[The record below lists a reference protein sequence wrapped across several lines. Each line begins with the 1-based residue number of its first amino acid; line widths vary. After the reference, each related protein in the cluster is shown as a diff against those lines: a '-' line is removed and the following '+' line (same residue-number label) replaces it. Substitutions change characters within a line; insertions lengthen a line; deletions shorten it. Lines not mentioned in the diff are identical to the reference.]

1 MVTRRVESRLG
12 ALDGREMLDER
23 EREERRIY
31 NVLYSIVYRLEEDG
45 KTRKKKQKPN
55 LEEKR
60 NHFVER
66 LRGVANANANKENS
80 KHCLRGRKP
89 CWLIVVEEE

>member
-31 NVLYSIVYRLEEDG
+31 NVLYSIVYRLEEDKG
-45 KTRKKKQKPN
+45 DSKKEAKAK
-55 LEEKR
+55 
-60 NHFVER
+60 
-66 LRGVANANANKENS
+66 S
-80 KHCLRGRKP
+80 
-89 CWLIVVEEE
+89 

>member
-31 NVLYSIVYRLEEDG
+31 NVLYSIVYRLEEDE
-45 KTRKKKQKPN
+45 KTRKKEAKAK
-55 LEEKR
+55 
-60 NHFVER
+60 
-66 LRGVANANANKENS
+66 S
-80 KHCLRGRKP
+80 
-89 CWLIVVEEE
+89 

>member
-31 NVLYSIVYRLEEDG
+31 NVLYSIVYRLEEDE
-45 KTRKKKQKPN
+45 KDSKKEAKAK
-55 LEEKR
+55 
-60 NHFVER
+60 
-66 LRGVANANANKENS
+66 S
-80 KHCLRGRKP
+80 
-89 CWLIVVEEE
+89 